1 MLAPVA
7 EVLERGWREGVAPG
21 LSAAVLFRGSLVH
34 ASVHGEAQVEPEA
47 RPLTA
52 GHLFDVASLTKAM
65 ATTSLAALLVARR
78 ELSLDDRIARFLP
91 AFAGGG
97 KDAVTVRHLLAHAS
111 GLPAWRPYYE
121 AAMRDPVAGL
131 AFRPPAERPAERLAE
146 AFARGHALVREAVLA
161 EPLEAAPG
169 SRVLYSD
176 LGFMLLGWVLEEAGG
191 ARLDALCRD
200 RVFAPLALANTFFVD
215 EHAEAIRGE
224 SLLGGRQGR
233 AFVATERC
241 EHRAEVNC
249 GSVNDDNAWAM
260 GGVAGHAGLF
270 STPSDAAA
278 LGQAWLDAL
287 HERPSAL
294 DPGVASTFARRAG
307 AAGSTRAL
315 GWDTPSEEG
324 SSLGTRLGGGP
335 RGAIGH
341 LGFTGASLWV
351 DVDRQVVAALLT
363 NRCHPS
369 RQNERIKA
377 FRPRFHDAVAAAL
390 GF

>member
-1 MLAPVA
+1 MT
-7 EVLERGWREGVAPG
+7 EVLERGRREGVAPG
-21 LSAAVLFRGSLVH
+21 LAVAILFQGSLVH
-34 ASVHGEAQVEPEA
+34 ASVHGEAQVEPEV
-47 RPLTA
+47 RPLTT
-52 GHLFDVASLTKAM
+52 GHVFDVASLTKVM
-65 ATTSLAALLVARR
+65 AATSLAALLVSQR
-78 ELSLDDRIARFLP
+78 ELSLDDRIVRFLP
-91 AFAGGG
+91 AFTGGG
-97 KDAVTVRHLLAHAS
+97 KEAVTVRHLLAHTS

-121 AAMRDPVAGL
+121 VAMRDPVAGL
-131 AFRPPAERPAERLAE
+131 AFLPPAERPAERLAE
-146 AFARGHALVREAVLA
+146 AFARGRALVQGAVLA

-169 SRVLYSD
+169 TRVLYSD
-176 LGFMLLGWVLEEAGG
+176 AGFMLLGWVLEKAGG
-191 ARLDALCRD
+191 ARLDELCRD
-200 RVFAPLALANTFFVD
+200 RVFAPLVLANTFFVD
-215 EHAEAIRGE
+215 EHAEARRGE
-224 SLLGGRQGR
+224 SLLGGREGR
-233 AFVATERC
+233 VFAATERC
-241 EHRAEVNC
+241 EHRGEVNC

-270 STPSDAAA
+270 STPRDVVA

-287 HERPSAL
+287 RGRPLAL
-294 DPGVASTFARRAG
+294 DPGVASTFARRDG

-315 GWDTPSEEG
+315 GWDTPSAEG

-369 RQNERIKA
+369 RENERIKA

-390 GF
+390 EI